1 MRAIDDTCT
10 HNGGPLSDGFIH
22 GEEIECPWHSAHFNI
37 KSGKVTLGPATEDV
51 AKYSLRFHGDDIE
64 IEV

>member
-1 MRAIDDTCT
+1 M
-10 HNGGPLSDGFIH
+10 PLAWL
-22 GEEIECPWHSAHFNI
+22 PLNI

-51 AKYSLRFHGDDIE
+51 AKYSLRFRGDDIE